1 MGWGSDMGVTQDV
14 ETTPLFLT
22 GPIVPGVSQVLL
34 SVLPSYVMSTVLSF
48 FHRAVLS
55 SQLAILEAASRNLTD
70 PPLTVSGFPCPHLHP
85 QVIQRMHLSQKRRSV
100 RPEESP
106 SLPAS
111 TLYPWVALAIPD

>member
-1 MGWGSDMGVTQDV
+1 MLRAHLPLILFCAWDGSLIWGVTQDV

-34 SVLPSYVMSTVLSF
+34 SVLPSYVMSAVLSF

-70 PPLTVSGFPCPHLHP
+70 PHLTVSGLPVPPPAPPSDSKNAPFLEEE
-85 QVIQRMHLSQKRRSV
+85 I
-100 RPEESP
+100 RPGEP
-106 SLPAS
+106 
-111 TLYPWVALAIPD
+111 